1 MSIRTWLEHRWYSK
15 APPPW
20 WLRPFAALFRK
31 LAASRRVRQMR
42 WAQKHKAPIPVIVV
56 GNISV
61 GGTGKTPF
69 VIWLVEHLR
78 QWGYRPGVISRGYHG
93 HAKRYPLRVTEK
105 TDARECGDEPAVLFR
120 RLGCPVVVAP
130 NRVKAVKFLV
140 DLKECDIIVA
150 DDGLQHYKLARDVEI
165 CVVDGSRGLGN
176 GATLP
181 AGPLRE
187 PPERIDEVDLVVV
200 NSGSFRPSN
209 PRFVM
214 MHMATERAVSMS
226 TGESLPLSRW
236 SGQNVHAV
244 AGLGNPDRFFRHL
257 QDMGMHVIPHPFPD
271 HYRFKTKQLQF
282 KDPWSV
288 LITEKDAVK
297 CRGKAQS
304 RLWYVPASAHLGPG
318 ATTLVRELLRKKL
331 PPHRPSQPT
340 A

>member
-1 MSIRTWLEHRWYSK
+1 VSFRTWLEHRWYSK
-15 APPPW
+15 KPPPW

-31 LAASRRVRQMR
+31 LAASRRVRQTR

-130 NRVKAVKFLV
+130 NRVKALKFLV

-165 CVVDGSRGLGN
+165 CVVDGQRGLGN

-187 PPERIDEVDLVVV
+187 PPGRMNEVDLVVV
-200 NSGSFRPSN
+200 NSGPFRPTN

-318 ATTLVRELLRKKL
+318 ATTLVRELLKKKL
-331 PPHRPSQPT
+331 PAHRPSQP
-340 A
+340 AP